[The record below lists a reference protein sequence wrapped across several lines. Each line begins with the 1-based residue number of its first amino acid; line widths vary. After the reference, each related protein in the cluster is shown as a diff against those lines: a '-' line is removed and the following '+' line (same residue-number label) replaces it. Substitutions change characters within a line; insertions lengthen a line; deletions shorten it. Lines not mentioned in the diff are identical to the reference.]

1 MDNILQYVDKLFFY
15 CLKKCKDRNDAEEL
29 SSQVILEVLIAIN
42 NNRKINDLESYIF
55 SIANNQYNK
64 LIKKK
69 VNIREHEVNLE
80 KTIIESYA
88 SDETIKEKIFEDE
101 TYNNIKTQIQTL
113 SSEYLYILY
122 GYYVEDKTLQTISNE
137 MRIPLGTVKRKL
149 YELRNKLTEAVKM
162 ERLNGKKAYIP
173 EQYYF
178 GSSGLQMYNLRQH
191 VSTLLSKNLLVHA
204 YDNPCTLEDFALEL
218 GVSMPYIEDIVND
231 LKEIEFLKE
240 ISKGKYVSTLP
251 LITRK
256 FLNAITE
263 NFILNSKSYLEELH
277 KFCKKHFEEY
287 KEIVNCEIDD
297 KLLMWSLMFYVNQV
311 CEHRVALPF
320 EYSFKKYGNKAEYIV
335 NEDGPWNYKNRLAW
349 CFSHNVRNDLMT
361 NLNCWAWPCSHS
373 FIEGIDEEQYKPMF
387 YHNSL
392 QGHDVDFNM
401 LSEASRLINKNI
413 DELNSKQK
421 MAIEQLVKQ
430 NVVKL
435 QDNKIKLNI
444 AYLNQ
449 ENYRKLIDKID
460 DSEDLNKVTNELNK
474 IYLKIKK
481 MVEEHLPDYLHSKVN
496 YVAMCSLS
504 QVKSFVVDYFLDQEE
519 LAIPS
524 QGRFVYSAIFWERDR
539 SKPWNK

>member
-101 TYNNIKTQIQTL
+101 TYNNIRIQIQTL

-287 KEIVNCEIDD
+287 KKIVNCETDD

-401 LSEASRLINKNI
+401 LSEASKLINKNI

-449 ENYRKLIDKID
+449 DNYRKLIDKID
-460 DSEDLNKVTNELNK
+460 DSEELNKVTNELNK

-504 QVKSFVVDYFLDQEE
+504 QVKPFVVDYFLDQEE
-519 LAIPS
+519 LAIPN
-524 QGRFVYSAIFWERDR
+524 QGRFVYSSIFWERDR

>member
-101 TYNNIKTQIQTL
+101 TYNNIRTQIQTL

-311 CEHRVALPF
+311 CEYRVALPF

-401 LSEASRLINKNI
+401 LSEASKLINKNI

-449 ENYRKLIDKID
+449 DNYKKLIDKID
-460 DSEDLNKVTNELNK
+460 DSEELNKVTNELNK

-496 YVAMCSLS
+496 YVAMSSLS

-524 QGRFVYSAIFWERDR
+524 QRRFVYSAIFWERDR

>member
-42 NNRKINDLESYIF
+42 SNRKINDLESYIF

-101 TYNNIKTQIQTL
+101 TYNNIRTQIQTL

-137 MRIPLGTVKRKL
+137 MKIPLGTVKRKL

-178 GSSGLQMYNLRQH
+178 VSSGLQMYNLRQH

-287 KEIVNCEIDD
+287 KEIVNYEIDD

-349 CFSHNVRNDLMT
+349 CFSHNVSNDLMT

-392 QGHDVDFNM
+392 QGYDVDFNM
-401 LSEASRLINKNI
+401 LSEASKLINKNI

-435 QDNKIKLNI
+435 QDNKIKLNV

-449 ENYRKLIDKID
+449 DNYRKLINKID

>member
-1 MDNILQYVDKLFFY
+1 MFFY

-101 TYNNIKTQIQTL
+101 TYNNIRTQIQTL

-178 GSSGLQMYNLRQH
+178 GTSGLQMYNLRQH